1 MSDRL
6 VEGECPNGD
15 NDKAR
20 GDQCDV
26 CGRTL
31 DPTDLGNIRSKRDGS
46 IPEFR
51 KTSQA
56 APNSLA
62 QQSTDTTA
70 TPHFDP
76 AAYDKD
82 SKVECD
88 AHDDEIIIPEPF
100 YANYNGFASAASVK
114 VIPVIS
120 EFNNQ
125 FQLPSLENINDKD
138 EISKL
143 LGDKRFLS

>member
-1 MSDRL
+1 MPFSVTENIFLSDRL

-51 KTSQA
+51 KTSHFFLRLSKLE
-56 APNSLA
+56 NEIRDWL
-62 QQSTDTTA
+62 QSK
-70 TPHFDP
+70 
-76 AAYDKD
+76 KD
-82 SKVECD
+82 WRQNVRKSESIIEAMYWYYKIVNNEVD
-88 AHDDEIIIPEPF
+88 ESEEGEEKIPENIDIILDEVPSEII
-100 YANYNGFASAASVK
+100 
-114 VIPVIS
+114 
-120 EFNNQ
+120 
-125 FQLPSLENINDKD
+125 
-138 EISKL
+138 
-143 LGDKRFLS
+143 FLSLSIFSAL

>member
-1 MSDRL
+1 MPFSVTENIFLSDRL

-51 KTSQA
+51 KTS
-56 APNSLA
+56 
-62 QQSTDTTA
+62 
-70 TPHFDP
+70 HF
-76 AAYDKD
+76 
-82 SKVECD
+82 
-88 AHDDEIIIPEPF
+88 F
-100 YANYNGFASAASVK
+100 F
-114 VIPVIS
+114 
-120 EFNNQ
+120 
-125 FQLPSLENINDKD
+125 
-138 EISKL
+138 
-143 LGDKRFLS
+143 